1 MQNHY
6 IKRQKNRIEYLF
18 IGGII
23 TLKKG
28 DDLMPELNDT
38 VNLAR
43 NAVSIRYIG
52 QEGFIFGYK
61 NLNIA
66 IDPYLSYYVDE
77 NCSEPVKWKRKYAP
91 PVKPEKLG
99 FLDYVF
105 CTHTHYDH
113 ADPVTLGKIAKAGDK
128 TKFVV
133 PLPETDTFLK
143 YGIEKKWIIGVKCNE
158 TTALSGFSFEAIPA
172 AHEEFHRDEN
182 GDYRETGYIFYF
194 GKYKFCHLGDTLVY
208 DGLEKKIT
216 RADVAF
222 IPVNGRDY
230 FRNSLDILGN
240 TDANEAAKLAK
251 KSKVKL
257 FVPMHHDLY
266 EVNGESNARVF
277 EAADRYNP
285 DGKIKIFRPNETIY
299 YAR

>member
-1 MQNHY
+1 
-6 IKRQKNRIEYLF
+6 
-18 IGGII
+18 
-23 TLKKG
+23 
-28 DDLMPELNDT
+28 MPNLQDAER
-38 VNLAR
+38 LAR

-61 NLNIA
+61 NLSVA

-77 NCSEPVKWKRKYAP
+77 NCSELVKWRRKYAP
-91 PVKPEKLG
+91 PIKPEKLG

-113 ADPVTLGKIAKAGDK
+113 ADPITLAKFANAGNK

-133 PLPETDTFLK
+133 PASEVDTFLS
-143 YGIEKKWIIGVKCNE
+143 YGITKERIIAAKCGEKVAFG
-158 TTALSGFSFEAIPA
+158 SFSFESIPA
-172 AHEEFHRDEN
+172 AHEEFHVDEN
-182 GDYRETGYIFYF
+182 GNYKEVGYILYF
-194 GKYKFCHLGDTLVY
+194 GKFKFCHLGDTLVY
-208 DGLEKKIT
+208 DGLEEKID

-230 FRNSLDILGN
+230 FRNKLDILGN
-240 TDANEAAKLAK
+240 IDANEAARLAK
-251 KSKVKL
+251 KSKIKL

-266 EVNGESNARVF
+266 EVNGESNSHVF

-285 DGKIKIFRPNETIY
+285 SGKIKIFRPNETIIY
-299 YAR
+299 TR